1 MKIVDRL
8 VVKLI
13 EDGAIEEEDR
23 EIYEYGFHNGI
34 IMLVNIVLTVLIG
47 VCMKMFVESILF
59 MISYIPIRTYA
70 GGIHAKTQLR
80 CFIYS
85 NLLVVVILACAN
97 ILSSNLLVLV
107 VLGVI
112 AAGIIICLAPVEDQN
127 KPLDDEEVRVYGKK
141 ARRILLGDI
150 VLAIVFGLVSFEHG
164 TATVIVSVFTLSI
177 CLVLGYVKN
186 YFIKRK
192 AGEVH

>member
-97 ILSSNLLVLV
+97 ILSSNLLALV

-141 ARRILLGDI
+141 ARRILLADI
-150 VLAIVFGLVSFEHG
+150 VLAIVLGLVSFEHG

-177 CLVLGYVKN
+177 CLLLGYVKN

-192 AGEVH
+192 AEEVH